1 MAPRQPA
8 PDRTAAARVVLQGL
22 ASGDE
27 FGDIGRSLFELREKG
42 SLFPG
47 DVLLELA
54 SDALDVARVSRERP
68 LPSSGIRE
76 RYLPEVEFRGNT
88 AHQKS
93 QSVLRLAAMTHAGV
107 VVDLGEEVGWWRADD
122 FGAYA
127 FYALVIYMR
136 AAAERTGTT
145 VEAVARQLAV
155 RHGVEL

>member
-8 PDRTAAARVVLQGL
+8 PDRTAAVRVVLQGL
-22 ASGDE
+22 ANGDE
-27 FGDIGRSLFELREKG
+27 LADIGRSLFELHPKG

-54 SDALDVARVSRERP
+54 SDALDVAGVSRERP
-68 LPSSGIRE
+68 LSYSGVRE

-107 VVDLGEEVGWWRADD
+107 
-122 FGAYA
+122 
-127 FYALVIYMR
+127 
-136 AAAERTGTT
+136 
-145 VEAVARQLAV
+145 
-155 RHGVEL
+155 